1 MSRDRNPVQ
10 ASVDRQPPTALS
22 PLRQYA
28 IVTANYWA
36 FTLTDGALRM
46 LVVFHFHQLGY
57 STLEIAVLFLFYE
70 FFGILTNL
78 YGGWLGARFGLRLTL
93 WSGTLLQVAALLLL
107 IPVADSWPKWWS
119 VAYVM
124 VAQALSGIAKDLNKM
139 SAKSAIKTVVPET
152 PENHRKGEQ
161 QLFRW
166 VAILTGSKNALKGVG
181 FFLGG
186 VLLTT
191 LGFNL
196 AVGVMAAGLLVAFCA
211 TLVLPADMGRMKSK
225 PAFKALFSKSRGI
238 NGLSLA
244 RFFLFG
250 ARDVWFVVALPVFL
264 EAALGWRFWEVG
276 AFMGLWVIGYGL
288 VQGSAPGLRRAWGQ
302 SAPPGV
308 AAVEFWSAVLTSIP
322 ALIALA
328 LARQVGHPGIAVV
341 VGLAVFGVVFAMNS
355 SIHSYM
361 ILAYTD
367 AESVSLNVGFY
378 YMANAAGRLVGTL
391 LSGGM
396 FLVGGL
402 QACLWTSSLLVAAA
416 CLVSTRLPAPP
427 RQIGGRT

>member
-1 MSRDRNPVQ
+1 MPGLS
-10 ASVDRQPPTALS
+10 ALQ
-22 PLRQYA
+22 QYM

-46 LVVFHFHQLGY
+46 LVVFHFHALGY
-57 STLEIAVLFLFYE
+57 STLEIALLFLFYE
-70 FFGILTNL
+70 FFGVLTNL
-78 YGGWLGARFGLRLTL
+78 YGGWLGGRFGLRLTL
-93 WSGTLLQVAALLLL
+93 WTGTLLQVAALLML

-124 VAQALSGIAKDLNKM
+124 VAQAISGIAKDLNKM

-152 PENHRKGEQ
+152 PNDQQQGEQ

-186 VLLTT
+186 VLLATI
-191 LGFNL
+191 GFNA
-196 AVGVMAAGLLVAFCA
+196 AVAVMAGCLLLAFCG
-211 TLVLPADMGRMKSK
+211 TLVLPADMGRMKTK
-225 PAFKALFSKSRGI
+225 PGFTALFSKSRGI

-264 EAALGWRFWEVG
+264 EAVLGWKFWEVG
-276 AFMGLWVIGYGL
+276 GFMGLWVIGYGI
-288 VQGSAPGLRRAWGQ
+288 VQASAPALRRAWGQ

-308 AAVEFWSAVLTSIP
+308 KAVEFWSAVLTAIP

-328 LARQVGHPGIAVV
+328 LWRQVGHPGVAIV

-378 YMANAAGRLVGTL
+378 YMANAAGRLIGTL
-391 LSGGM
+391 LSGAL
-396 FLVGGL
+396 FVVGGM
-402 QACLWTSSLLVAAA
+402 QACLAASALLVAAA
-416 CLVSTRLPAPP
+416 FLVSTRLPNPP
-427 RQIGGRT
+427 RHLQPVS

>member
-1 MSRDRNPVQ
+1 MAR
-10 ASVDRQPPTALS
+10 ALS
-22 PLRQYA
+22 ALQQYA

-46 LVVFHFHQLGY
+46 LVVFHFHELGY
-57 STLEIAVLFLFYE
+57 STLEIAFLFLFYE
-70 FFGILTNL
+70 FFGIVTNL

-93 WSGTLLQVAALLLL
+93 WSGTLMQVAALLML

-124 VAQALSGIAKDLNKM
+124 VAQAISGIAKDLNKM

-152 PENHRKGEQ
+152 PNDQAQGQQ

-186 VLLTT
+186 LLLTT
-191 LGFNL
+191 IGFNA
-196 AVGVMAAGLLVAFCA
+196 AVGAMAGGLFVAFLL
-211 TLVLPADMGRMKSK
+211 TLVLPADIGRMKQK
-225 PAFKALFSKSRGI
+225 PGFSALFSKSRNI
-238 NGLSLA
+238 NLLSLA

-264 EAALGWRFWEVG
+264 QTTLGWRFWEVG
-276 AFMGLWVIGYGL
+276 GFMGLWVISYGI
-288 VQGSAPGLRRAWGQ
+288 VQGAAPALRRSWGQ
-302 SAPPGV
+302 SGPPGA
-308 AAVEFWSAVLTSIP
+308 AAVEFWSAVLTAIP
-322 ALIALA
+322 ALIAIA
-328 LARQVGHPGIAVV
+328 LWRQVGQPGVAVV
-341 VGLAVFGVVFAMNS
+341 VGLAAFGVVFAMNS

-361 ILAYTD
+361 VLAYTD
-367 AESVSLNVGFY
+367 AEAVSLNVGFY
-378 YMANAAGRLVGTL
+378 YMANAAGRLVGTV
-391 LSGGM
+391 LSGAL

-402 QACLWTSSLLVAAA
+402 QACLWASSGLVVAAW
-416 CLVSTRLPAPP
+416 LVSTRLRAAE
-427 RQIGGRT
+427 

>member
-1 MSRDRNPVQ
+1 MGALSRL
-10 ASVDRQPPTALS
+10 QPLS
-22 PLRQYA
+22 PLQQYG

-46 LVVFHFHQLGY
+46 LVVFHFHALGY
-57 STLEIAVLFLFYE
+57 STLEIAFLFLFYE

-93 WSGTLLQVAALLLL
+93 WAGTLMQVAALLLL
-107 IPVADSWPKWWS
+107 IPVADTWPKWWS

-124 VAQALSGIAKDLNKM
+124 VAQAISGIAKDLNKM

-152 PENHRKGEQ
+152 PDDHSQGER
-161 QLFRW
+161 QLFQW

-186 VLLTT
+186 LLLTT
-191 LGFNL
+191 IGFNAAVATMAGGLFL
-196 AVGVMAAGLLVAFCA
+196 AFLL
-211 TLVLPADMGRMKSK
+211 TLVLPGDIGRMKQK
-225 PAFKALFSKSRGI
+225 PAFTALFSKSQGI

-264 EAALGWRFWEVG
+264 QAALGWRFWEVG
-276 AFMGLWVIGYGL
+276 GFMGLWVIGYGI
-288 VQGSAPGLRRAWGQ
+288 VQAAAPALRRSWGQ
-302 SAPPGV
+302 SGPPGV
-308 AAVEFWSAVLTSIP
+308 GAVEFWSGLLTAIP
-322 ALIALA
+322 ALIAIA
-328 LARQVGHPGIAVV
+328 LWREVAHPGVAVV
-341 VGLAVFGVVFAMNS
+341 VGLAAFGVVFAMNS

-361 ILAYTD
+361 ILAYTE
-367 AESVSLNVGFY
+367 AEDVSLNVGFY
-378 YMANAAGRLVGTL
+378 YMANAAGRLLGTV
-391 LSGGM
+391 LSGAL

-402 QACLWTSSLLVAAA
+402 QACLWSSALLVALAFAA
-416 CLVSTRLPAPP
+416 STRLPTPP
-427 RQIGGRT
+427 RQVTA